1 LTACILIPAYNAE
14 KTIRSVIIESLAH
27 RLPVAVV
34 DDGST
39 DGTKA
44 ELSGLPVTIL
54 EHYENLGKGAALK
67 TAFRWALESGFD
79 DIVTIDADGQ
89 HDISAIPLLLSEAER
104 EKVDLLIAARDSQFR
119 QMSFLRSFWNRVG
132 AWFIKKGTGF
142 GITDS
147 QSGFRYYSAALLEN
161 LSMESDGYALEMEII
176 VKGWKKGFRVASVP
190 IAARVPDG
198 RGTSHFRPFRDTLD
212 ICFAFLRHRYSCR
225 GKSEN

>member
-89 HDISAIPLLLSEAER
+89 HDISAIPLLLS
-104 EKVDLLIAARDSQFR
+104 
-119 QMSFLRSFWNRVG
+119 RSP
-132 AWFIKKGTGF
+132 KG
-142 GITDS
+142 
-147 QSGFRYYSAALLEN
+147 RR
-161 LSMESDGYALEMEII
+161 
-176 VKGWKKGFRVASVP
+176 W
-190 IAARVPDG
+190 
-198 RGTSHFRPFRDTLD
+198 
-212 ICFAFLRHRYSCR
+212 IC
-225 GKSEN
+225 